1 MFITNKTKINKMSNL
16 VESRTLITL
25 DYIKLYGP
33 LPSNYNMEEI
43 KPFINVSERLWI
55 EPIIGMPLYEELL
68 DEVEKDEVTPENATL
83 LLNIYPLLSFA
94 IVYESLPFVS
104 YHITQ
109 IGITKGASENS
120 TSVSINDVNYI
131 STQLRN
137 QCETMKKLLKKFLD
151 ENAEHYPLY
160 YADNNEECDCS
171 NDCEDYQWIYDYYNG
186 GTYDK
191 YAWQRA
197 VSEMRM
203 RKFGPRPYNQLYTT
217 RRYKMNL
224 Q

>member
-1 MFITNKTKINKMSNL
+1 MADI
-16 VESRTLITL
+16 VEVQTLITE
-25 DYIKLYGP
+25 DYFKTYSPIP
-33 LPSNYNMEEI
+33 DNYNIKEI
-43 KPFINVSERLWI
+43 KPYFHVAEKLWI

-83 LLNIYPLLSFA
+83 LLNIYPLLAFA
-94 IVYESLPFVS
+94 ITYESLPFVG
-104 YHITQ
+104 YHLSQ
-109 IGITKGASENS
+109 VGITKGKSEIS
-120 TSVSINDVNYI
+120 EPVSINDVNYI

-160 YADNNEECDCS
+160 YADNNAECNCDDECGW
-171 NDCEDYQWIYDYYNG
+171 DWIYHYYTD

-191 YAWQRA
+191 YQWQRSVA
-197 VSEMRM
+197 EHRM
-203 RKFGPRPYNQLYTT
+203 RKFKPKSYNQLYTT

>member
-1 MFITNKTKINKMSNL
+1 MANI
-16 VESRTLITL
+16 VEVQTLITEEYFKTYSPIP
-25 DYIKLYGP
+25 D
-33 LPSNYNMEEI
+33 NYNIKEI
-43 KPFINVSERLWI
+43 KPYFHVAEKLWI

-83 LLNIYPLLSFA
+83 LLNIYPLLAFA
-94 IVYESLPFVS
+94 ITYESLPFVG
-104 YHITQ
+104 YHLSQ
-109 IGITKGASENS
+109 VGITKGKSENS
-120 TSVSINDVNYI
+120 EPVSINDVNYI

-160 YADNNEECDCS
+160 YADDNAECNCDDECGW
-171 NDCEDYQWIYDYYNG
+171 DWIYHYYTD

-191 YAWQRA
+191 YQWQRSVA
-197 VSEMRM
+197 EHRM
-203 RKFGPRPYNQLYTT
+203 RKFKPNSYNQLYTT

>member
-1 MFITNKTKINKMSNL
+1 MADI
-16 VESRTLITL
+16 VEVQTLITE
-25 DYIKLYGP
+25 DYFKTYSPIP
-33 LPSNYNMEEI
+33 DNYNIKEI
-43 KPFINVSERLWI
+43 KPYFHVAEKLWI

-68 DEVEKDEVTPENATL
+68 DEVEKNEVTPENATL
-83 LLNIYPLLSFA
+83 LLNIYPLLAFA
-94 IVYESLPFVS
+94 ITYESLPFVG
-104 YHITQ
+104 YHLSQ
-109 IGITKGASENS
+109 VGITKGKSEIS
-120 TSVSINDVNYI
+120 EPVSINDVNYI

-160 YADNNEECDCS
+160 YADNNAECNCDDECGW
-171 NDCEDYQWIYDYYNG
+171 DWIYHYYTD

-191 YAWQRA
+191 YAWQRSVA
-197 VSEMRM
+197 EHRM
-203 RKFGPRPYNQLYTT
+203 KKFKPNSYNQLYTT

>member
-1 MFITNKTKINKMSNL
+1 MADI
-16 VESRTLITL
+16 VEVQTLITE
-25 DYIKLYGP
+25 DYFKTYSPIP
-33 LPSNYNMEEI
+33 DNYNIKEI
-43 KPFINVSERLWI
+43 KPYFHVAEKLWI

-83 LLNIYPLLSFA
+83 LLNIYPLLAFA
-94 IVYESLPFVS
+94 ITYESLPFVG
-104 YHITQ
+104 YHLSQ
-109 IGITKGASENS
+109 VGITKGKSEIS
-120 TSVSINDVNYI
+120 EPVSINDVNYI

-137 QCETMKKLLKKFLD
+137 QCETMKKLLKKFLN

-160 YADNNEECDCS
+160 YADNTVECNCDDECGW
-171 NDCEDYQWIYDYYNG
+171 DWIYHYYTD

-191 YAWQRA
+191 YAWQRSVA
-197 VSEMRM
+197 EHRM
-203 RKFGPRPYNQLYTT
+203 RKFKPNSYNQLYTT